1 MYLLDTDVL
10 SALRRRERNQAVT
23 SWYDQQ
29 RESELHI
36 SVVTIGEVEKGIS
49 QELNRDA
56 EFAETLTRWL
66 SRILRAYSSRI
77 LDIDIPTVRRWGR
90 LSAALGN
97 RNTDLFIAA
106 TALEHDLIVVTRNV
120 RHFEPT
126 GVRLVNPFD
135 V

>member
-77 LDIDIPTVRRWGR
+77 LDIDIPTARRWGR

>member
-1 MYLLDTDVL
+1 ML
-10 SALRRRERNQAVT
+10 SALRRRGRNQAVT

-49 QELNRDA
+49 QELNRDT

-66 SRILRAYSSRI
+66 SRFLRAYSSRI
-77 LDIDIPTVRRWGR
+77 LDIDLPTARRWGR

-106 TALEHDLIVVTRNV
+106 TALEHDLTVVTRNV

-126 GVRLVNPFD
+126 GVRLVNPFE